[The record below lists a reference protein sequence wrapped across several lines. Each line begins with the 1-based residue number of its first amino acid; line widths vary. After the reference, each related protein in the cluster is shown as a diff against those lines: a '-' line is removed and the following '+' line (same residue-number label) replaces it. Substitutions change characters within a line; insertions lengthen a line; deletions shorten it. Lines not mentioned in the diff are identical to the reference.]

1 MNWMEWIEGVRLIK
15 LIKLIELMKWM
26 ERKLWVYGMTRTKEI
41 NRING
46 NYELKIKDGMKK
58 N

>member
-1 MNWMEWIEGVRLIK
+1 
-15 LIKLIELMKWM
+15 M

-58 N
+58 NE